1 MYRGYYEEAIYGP
14 GYFCEKIYLNG
25 CISMGT

>member
-25 CISMGT
+25 CRSMGT